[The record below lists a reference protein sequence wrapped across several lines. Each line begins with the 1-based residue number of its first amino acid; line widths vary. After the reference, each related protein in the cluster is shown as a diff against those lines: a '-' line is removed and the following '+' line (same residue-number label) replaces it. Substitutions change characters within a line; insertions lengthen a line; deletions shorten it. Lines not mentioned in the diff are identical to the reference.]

1 MAIIPTIQ
9 TVLLIMQ
16 IAFAVASVVLGAKST
31 SIYDK
36 YDSGADKCLYTSYGC
51 CILLLL
57 LNLFY
62 LF

>member
-16 IAFAVASVVLGAKST
+16 IAFAAASFALRAKST
-31 SIYDK
+31 SIFDK

-51 CILLLL
+51 CFLLLL
-57 LNLFY
+57 VNLLY
-62 LF
+62 LL